1 MHFYTAAKL
10 IKPFHTGFS
19 GHGGDL
25 FGPREPPGVPG
36 TGELGFHGAGP
47 GDVTL
52 YVRSHL
58 III

>member
-10 IKPFHTGFS
+10 IKPVHTGFS

-52 YVRSHL
+52 YVRTPP
-58 III
+58 